1 MPSSSPPSPQP
12 QSSAAPSS
20 PSSPAP
26 AAKADERKL
35 IIDSLDVRGGE
46 VTVAATVLQGRTLKT
61 TLPPLHL
68 ADIGRKEGGA
78 TPAEATE
85 LIITAITDQAQKTA
99 PADLRSEQ
107 RRITAERA
115 GNTGVGGSARQHL

>member
-78 TPAEATE
+78 TPAEVTQP
-85 LIITAITDQAQKTA
+85 IIPPLPGQAQTTA
-99 PADLRSEQ
+99 
-107 RRITAERA
+107 A
-115 GNTGVGGSARQHL
+115 GARPE